1 MLRQGAGNTRPMLIL
16 QDLWHSEQIC
26 SNSSGV
32 CLSSRTRRGCKL
44 EGPSGWGATARYT
57 SQARHYAGTTVWRR
71 GHLKMVVLSAVQRL
85 CMVSTVCLDR
95 RDRVYSVWPHCL
107 AWCLFSSPGGPLVA
121 SYSYSGLLLD
131 LRSIATASTF
141 TWIGIHASSV
151 KACCESRLV

>member
-1 MLRQGAGNTRPMLIL
+1 MLRQGAGNPRPMLIL
-16 QDLWHSEQIC
+16 QGLWHSEQFAVILLAFA
-26 SNSSGV
+26 
-32 CLSSRTRRGCKL
+32 CLLGL
-44 EGPSGWGATARYT
+44 EGDVNLKVHQAEGATARYT

-107 AWCLFSSPGGPLVA
+107 AWCLFSSPGSPLLA